1 MMLLEA
7 QLEKQ
12 SDNQGAA
19 EEMEQVCVE
28 VQITGTGTAAIMF
41 IQWNEGGQCKDSAI
55 HTVFGVFNEILEIL
69 YMSHI

>member
-1 MMLLEA
+1 MCSHVNLFWFFSLQLKEQMMLLEA

-28 VQITGTGTAAIMF
+28 V
-41 IQWNEGGQCKDSAI
+41 
-55 HTVFGVFNEILEIL
+55 
-69 YMSHI
+69 

>member
-1 MMLLEA
+1 MLLEA

-41 IQWNEGGQCKDSAI
+41 IQ
-55 HTVFGVFNEILEIL
+55 
-69 YMSHI
+69 